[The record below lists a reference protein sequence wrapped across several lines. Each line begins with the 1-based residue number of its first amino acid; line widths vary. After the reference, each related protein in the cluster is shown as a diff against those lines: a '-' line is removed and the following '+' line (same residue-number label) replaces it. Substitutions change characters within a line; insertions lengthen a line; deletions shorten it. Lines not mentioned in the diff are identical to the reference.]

1 MVRVIMLAPFLI
13 ALSAYISLQW
23 KSAKTPQATDAK
35 ADTKKG
41 SIGQFFPVFAVFF
54 LLAIGVNSTGYI
66 SQPLRMALI
75 TADNFLLAL
84 AMGALGLTTH
94 LSAIAKAGIKPLKLA
109 AVLFIW
115 LVVGGG
121 IINIVIGQF
130 IPA

>member
-1 MVRVIMLAPFLI
+1 M
-13 ALSAYISLQW
+13 
-23 KSAKTPQATDAK
+23 
-35 ADTKKG
+35 
-41 SIGQFFPVFAVFF
+41 QFFPVFAVFF

-66 SQPLRMALI
+66 SEPLRMALI